1 MNASRR
7 HFFRTTA
14 ALGAAATLPGL
25 RHLAHPLSLGLA
37 GIGALSAMSAQKA
50 LAQSSDYRAIV
61 CLFMAGGN
69 DSHNWVVPTA
79 STEYAGYAAARTD
92 LAWPQAQ
99 LLDIGQGAQ
108 AAGRSFGM
116 PQELQAL
123 RAWYHSGHAAIVA
136 NVGPL
141 ERPLTLAEYNAGVG
155 RPAKLFSHND
165 QQSTW
170 QSLQTE
176 GARSG
181 WGGRM
186 GDALA
191 AANDKPVF
199 TAISATGNAV
209 FLSGNAVTQYQ
220 VGVDG
225 PVAINA
231 LANGWTAG
239 SSTVNAV
246 MRRRLGET
254 GSGTLEAEYDNVL
267 KRAVEANT
275 QLKAALDTGPVP
287 ALPTTVL
294 PLGAGTTTLDQLNL
308 AKQLRIVA
316 RIIQAAPALGLRRQ
330 VFMVQMGGFDTHAH
344 QMRDQ
349 PGLMAQVAASADWF
363 LNHLNTAGL
372 LPSVTLFTASD
383 FGRALL
389 NNGDGSDHGW
399 GGHHLVA
406 GGGTLGGRIHGL
418 FPTVALKTTTD
429 VGSGRLLPT
438 TSVTQLAGALGGWMG
453 LSATEL
459 TTVLPNVGSFDGLGL
474 MAG

>member
-14 ALGAAATLPGL
+14 ALGAAAALPGL
-25 RHLAHPLSLGLA
+25 RHLAQPLSLGLA
-37 GIGALSAMSAQKA
+37 GIGALGAQRA

-79 STEYAGYAAARTD
+79 SAEYAAYAAARTD

-99 LLDIGQGAQ
+99 LLDIGAGGQ

-116 PQELQAL
+116 PQELQPL
-123 RAWYHSGHAAIVA
+123 RAWYQSGHAAIVA

-181 WGGRM
+181 WGGRI
-186 GDALA
+186 GDALVG
-191 AANDKPVF
+191 ANDQPVF

-209 FLSGNAVTQYQ
+209 FLSGNSITQYQ
-220 VGVDG
+220 VGTDG
-225 PVAINA
+225 PVAINS

-246 MRRRLGET
+246 MRRRLGT
-254 GSGTLEAEYDNVL
+254 DVAGTLETEYANVL
-267 KRAVEANT
+267 KRAVTANT
-275 QLKAALDTGPVP
+275 RLRTALDGVPVP
-287 ALPTTVL
+287 VLPTTTL
-294 PLGAGTTTLDQLNL
+294 PLGAGTTTLDQLSL

-316 RIIQAAPALGLRRQ
+316 RIIQAAPSLGLRRQ
-330 VFMVQMGGFDTHAH
+330 VFMVQIGGFDTHAN

-349 PGLMAQVAASADWF
+349 PGLMAQVATSADWF

-383 FGRALL
+383 FGRALV

-406 GGGTLGGRIHGL
+406 GGGTLGGRIHGS
-418 FPTVALKTTTD
+418 FPTVALKTSTD

-438 TSVTQLAGALGGWMG
+438 TSVTQLAAALGGWMG

-459 TTVLPNVGSFDGLGL
+459 ATVLPNVGSFDGLGL